1 MNKKAIALFCALLAP
16 VFVLTAC
23 KHDSPYGKI
32 IVDEEG
38 MEHVIMTDAKGVTVV
53 DSEGNLVEVVTDSD
67 SKKPIAVPTV
77 TGTAASGQENEYQTH
92 SVTFPAF
99 VVDGTRAEDRSVSLS
114 IPDGWEQVGENYLI
128 LQHKDTGARIM
139 FYTDL
144 EGSLTEALEEMDSTI
159 AKASMDSD
167 ITGTQVQI
175 DGIEANRTQYDLGD
189 ATHITYLLQPKIGK
203 LCRINCTVQTD
214 RLSDVDFDAVL
225 QTVHFK

>member
-23 KHDSPYGKI
+23 KHNSPYGKI
-32 IVDEEG
+32 VVDEEG

-53 DSEGNLVEVVTDSD
+53 DSEGNLVEVVTDSN
-67 SKKPIAVPTV
+67 SRKPIAVPTAD
-77 TGTAASGQENEYQTH
+77 GTAASGQESEYQTH
-92 SVTFPAF
+92 AVTFPSF
-99 VVDGTRAEDRSVSLS
+99 VVDGTRAEDSRLSLS
-114 IPDGWEQVGENYLI
+114 VPDGWEQIGENYLI
-128 LQHKDTGARIM
+128 LQHKDTGARMM

-144 EGSLTEALEEMDSTI
+144 EGSLTAALEEMDSTL
-159 AKASMDSD
+159 AKASMDNE
-167 ITGTQVQI
+167 ITGSQTQI
-175 DGIEANRTQYDLGD
+175 DGIDAYRTQYDLGD
-189 ATHITYLLQPKIGK
+189 ATQITYLMQPEPGR